1 MVIQLSCHDHPRIVA
16 RITEHIYGEN
26 GNILTLK
33 QHVEPEENLYF
44 MRVVVD
50 DNSLGDSKSRCIKKL
65 EKECAALNANLNI
78 FDNTVPLKM
87 AIFVPKEAA
96 PLHELLIKQGNLIVK
111 SPLSSVTTII

>member
-50 DNSLGDSKSRCIKKL
+50 DNSLGDAKSRCIEKL

-78 FDNTVPLKM
+78 FDNTVLLKM
-87 AIFVPKEAA
+87 AP
-96 PLHELLIKQGNLIVK
+96 
-111 SPLSSVTTII
+111 